1 MFSTFWVQDT
11 LETLEWEV
19 LFCPLT
25 ACGQGHCDLAMGVWE
40 ESQPEVVIVHCG
52 QQEAHSTTLAPEPA
66 SPPGLCSKQLGFGE
80 AGTWRESI

>member
-1 MFSTFWVQDT
+1 MES
-11 LETLEWEV
+11 

-25 ACGQGHCDLAMGVWE
+25 ACGQGHCDLAMGVLE
-40 ESQPEVVIVHCG
+40 ESQPRVVTVHCG
-52 QQEAHSTTLAPEPA
+52 QQKAHSTLAPEPA